1 MSLPVAR
8 GTGGAAGTTHSSTP
22 IAPKARIAVSQK
34 IPAMP
39 TAAYS
44 SGAATIDN
52 ANTSP
57 IEEPIIAI
65 TLVRCWSRVRS
76 AASAVTAAEI
86 APAPCSTRPTM
97 IMWMPSASAATTLP
111 STNSTRPK
119 TMTGLRPKRSDA
131 AP

>member
-1 MSLPVAR
+1 
-8 GTGGAAGTTHSSTP
+8 
-22 IAPKARIAVSQK
+22 
-34 IPAMP
+34 MP
-39 TAAYS
+39 P
-44 SGAATIDN
+44 TIES
-52 ANTSP
+52 ANTRP
-57 IEEPIIAI
+57 IEEPIIAM

-119 TMTGLRPKRSDA
+119 TITGLRPKRSEA